1 MSGSLLPG
9 GVRAAVVGAG
19 SWGTALAH
27 LLHTNGHRVSL
38 WSYEDDVVRT
48 IREDGENRAYLPGVK
63 IPRAIHVS
71 RRLEEVVPDAQV
83 VVSVSP
89 AQHVDDVMRKAAA
102 HLAPGALV
110 VSASKGIETTTLRCM
125 HEVLAE
131 FLPARSAENLV
142 ALSGPSFAVEVARGS
157 PTAVVAA
164 SRSEEARLTVQKVFG
179 SETFRV
185 YTNADLIGV
194 EVGGA
199 VKNVIALAAGV
210 CAGLE
215 FGHNTE
221 AALITRGLAEIARLA
236 TALGG
241 QPATIYGLAGL
252 GDLVLTCT
260 GGLSR
265 NRTVGIRLGRGE
277 RISEI
282 LGDMRSVAEGVSTTV
297 AVHALARERGVEMPI
312 VDQVYAI
319 LEEGKPP
326 REAVQE
332 LMLREPKPET

>member
-1 MSGSLLPG
+1 MSASFPEK
-9 GVRAAVVGAG
+9 GVRAAVIGAG

-27 LLHTNGHRVSL
+27 LLDSNGHRVSL

-48 IREDGENRAYLPGVK
+48 IREDGENRAYLPGVR
-63 IPRAIHVS
+63 ISREIHVS
-71 RRLEEVVPDAQV
+71 RRLEEVVPDADI

-89 AQHVDDVMRKAAA
+89 AQHVDQVMRRAAK

-110 VSASKGIETTTLRCM
+110 VSASKGIETQTLRRM
-125 HEVLAE
+125 DEVLSAILPEQTAE
-131 FLPARSAENLV
+131 RLV
-142 ALSGPSFAVEVARGS
+142 VLSGPSFAAEVARGN

-164 SRSEEARLTVQKVFG
+164 SRSDEARLIVQRVFG
-179 SETFRV
+179 SHVFRV
-185 YTNADLIGV
+185 YTNPDLIGV
-194 EVGGA
+194 EIGGA
-199 VKNVIALAAGV
+199 VKNVVALAAGV

-215 FGHNTE
+215 FGRNTE

-241 QPATIYGLAGL
+241 QSSTIYGLAGL

-260 GGLSR
+260 GALSR
-265 NRTVGIRLGRGE
+265 NRTVGIRLGKGE
-277 RISEI
+277 RLADI
-282 LGDMRSVAEGVSTTV
+282 LGDMRSIAEGVYTTG
-297 AVHALARERGVEMPI
+297 AVQALAQKHRVEMPI
-312 VDQVYAI
+312 VDQVCAI

-326 REAVQE
+326 IEAVQE

>member
-1 MSGSLLPG
+1 
-9 GVRAAVVGAG
+9 
-19 SWGTALAH
+19 
-27 LLHTNGHRVSL
+27 
-38 WSYEDDVVRT
+38 
-48 IREDGENRAYLPGVK
+48 VK
-63 IPRAIHVS
+63 IPRSIHVS
-71 RRLEEVVPDAQV
+71 RRLEEVVPDAEI

-89 AQHVDDVMRKAAA
+89 AQFVDGVMRRAVT

-110 VSASKGIETTTLRCM
+110 VSASKGIETRTLRLM
-125 HEVLAE
+125 DQVFGAVL
-131 FLPARSAENLV
+131 PPDSAERLV
-142 ALSGPSFAVEVARGS
+142 ALSGPSFAAEVARGV

-164 SRSEEARLTVQKVFG
+164 SRSEEARLTAQRAFG
-179 SETFRV
+179 SRTFRV
-185 YTNADLIGV
+185 YTNPDLVGV
-194 EVGGA
+194 EIAGA

-241 QPATIYGLAGL
+241 QPSTIYGLAGL

-260 GGLSR
+260 GALSR
-265 NRTVGIRLGRGE
+265 NRTVGIRIGRGE
-277 RISEI
+277 SPADI
-282 LGDMRSVAEGVSTTV
+282 LADMRSVAEGVPTAS
-297 AVHALARERGVEMPI
+297 AVHALAKARGVEMPI

-319 LEEGKPP
+319 LEEKRPP